1 MDFSEFKQK
10 INNKKRN
17 APMSANLNI
26 NNRKVTKNANNT
38 NNNVKINKKRKSDN
52 VIDFQTFINI

>member
-10 INNKKRN
+10 INNKKKN
-17 APMSANLNI
+17 APMSANPNI
-26 NNRKVTKNANNT
+26 NNRKVTKNTNNT
-38 NNNVKINKKRKSDN
+38 NNNVKNKKKKSDN